1 MDHMKMNFEY
11 FEIQKW
17 ELQTVRAEK
26 GDEKDGVISL
36 ASMFP
41 SWVMVLK
48 LFKKSAFFA
57 INLIKKPKSVKAFY
71 MYASESSNYT
81 LSENDI
87 INRCLTHRSW
97 NISD

>member
-11 FEIQKW
+11 FEIPKL

-41 SWVMVLK
+41 S
-48 LFKKSAFFA
+48 
-57 INLIKKPKSVKAFY
+57 
-71 MYASESSNYT
+71 
-81 LSENDI
+81 
-87 INRCLTHRSW
+87 
-97 NISD
+97 